1 MRKNVKEF
9 FSAFSK
15 TTSSKNMLRIFQSL
29 MVLQVFFAEHSLFR
43 LVSSLT
49 RQELTKKEQCYYLY
63 VVKQLIPDLQSWR
76 PAIQRYFPQWRVYS
90 SIYTQKICLK
100 KYTILT
106 HPKVD

>member
-49 RQELTKKEQCYYLY
+49 RQELTKKEQCLLF
-63 VVKQLIPDLQSWR
+63 VCSKAVDSRLAKLETSHT
-76 PAIQRYFPQWRVYS
+76 AILPPMASV
-90 SIYTQKICLK
+90 L
-100 KYTILT
+100 
-106 HPKVD
+106 